1 MAKGK
6 TKITL
11 YNQEALLKSIET
23 LGGNVQEAI
32 IEAIE
37 LSGKNATTRFKEV
50 AEEHEFS
57 GATLHSLVENPKA
70 QVTGNKIILDIGFD
84 INKGGVAA
92 IWLDRGT
99 PKQDPLNYVS
109 AIKKEQPVKG
119 AIGYVLGKKWRELL

>member
-11 YNQEALLKSIET
+11 YNQEALLKSIEN

-37 LSGKNATTRFKEV
+37 LSGKNATTRFKKI

-70 QVTGNKIILDIGFD
+70 YVKGDKIILDTGFD
-84 INKGGVAA
+84 INNGGVAS

-99 PKQDPLNYVS
+99 PKQKPLNYVS

>member
-11 YNQEALLKSIET
+11 YNQEALLKSIEN

-37 LSGKNATTRFKEV
+37 LSGKNATTRFKKV

-57 GATLHSLVENPKA
+57 GATLNSLVENPKSYIK
-70 QVTGNKIILDIGFD
+70 GDKIILDTGFD
-84 INKGGVAA
+84 INNGGVAA

-99 PKQDPLNYVS
+99 PKQKPLNFVS